1 MDQKVSIENENTINM
16 SNLSIEKEK
25 FKFTVDSALLSELGE
40 KLVES
45 VHLALL
51 ELVKNSYDAD
61 AKNTIIKITS
71 YSNSKYKIIV
81 EDDGVGMT
89 LVDVKSYWMR
99 IATNNKETN
108 RISEIYGRTKSG
120 SKGIGRFSCRR
131 LGPELYLDTT
141 AKLDNGQFETTSFYV
156 NWTAYEPGKD
166 ISEIEC
172 DGETKH
178 SFAGKTGTRLE
189 IIGPKEGWDR
199 TAWGVLKRRL
209 MLLVINRGNR
219 PTQGKKEDPG
229 FNISLVAPDFE
240 EGEIT
245 NPREQLMNAGWG
257 RLTLTVEKDGTAN
270 WTLDAKTIG
279 QKVITQPARYPD
291 LAGTT
296 ADIALLPDRKDQ
308 FRNPNLVGIASLKE
322 ALDDW
327 GNVFVRANGIRVYP
341 YGERGNDWLNI
352 DKNRGLRQTKSSY
365 VKITELARSLKGVTE
380 GREMLNMLSAKSHVG
395 EVMVESPTN
404 LFEMKASRE
413 GFVGEKANDLLL
425 EVIRFGI
432 DWATVYRDYYLRL
445 VEQEALKRAK
455 QEFFNISA
463 APSSTLTATASN
475 REEPYVAATKFLDEQ
490 IRDVTKKLPADERKR
505 LVDSAG
511 KAINYILE
519 SGKARDH
526 ELQHLRLVAA
536 TSSLFLVFQ
545 HEVRS
550 LLSVLGEFDMRL
562 KNLARK
568 MNDQSGKNDIVE
580 MRDIFI
586 ETKRNFNSLLEM
598 TSLLSVDAK
607 RDSAKRLDISVRAK
621 RARECFRLICKNY
634 DLDIDLSGIP
644 SALKV
649 GPMLEAELL
658 SIFMNTLSNSIKSVI
673 AAGKK
678 KIAIQAAQ
686 LPDGRVKI
694 NILDTGLGVGPD
706 SEDLFLPFLADP
718 KGQLYSTLQEKLNP
732 EDEHIVGAG
741 SGLGLPIVRDIA
753 TSHSGNARFVA
764 PPGGEW
770 TCNLEVILK

>member
-1 MDQKVSIENENTINM
+1 MENSPLTENVAP
-16 SNLSIEKEK
+16 EKEILV
-25 FKFTVDSALLSELGE
+25 FTVDSALLSELGE

-45 VHLALL
+45 VHIALL

-61 AKNTIIKITS
+61 AKKAVVEITSHSSEQYKIT
-71 YSNSKYKIIV
+71 V
-81 EDDGVGMT
+81 QDDGVGMS
-89 LVDVKSYWMR
+89 LVDVKRYWMR
-99 IATNNKETN
+99 IATNNKSTN
-108 RISEIYGRTKSG
+108 RISDIYGRTKSG

-131 LGPELYLDTT
+131 LGPELYLETT
-141 AKLDNGQFETTSFYV
+141 ALLRNGQYETTSFYV
-156 NWTAYEPGKD
+156 NWTDYKPGKD

-172 DGETKH
+172 VGETTH
-178 SFAGKTGTRLE
+178 SLTGKTGTSLE
-189 IIGPKEGWDR
+189 IIGPKEGWAR
-199 TAWGVLKRRL
+199 SGWGVLKRRL

-219 PTQGKKEDPG
+219 PMRGKQEDLG

-240 EGEIT
+240 EGQIT

-257 RLTLTVEKDGTAN
+257 RLTLTVGKDGTAN
-270 WTLDAKTIG
+270 WILDAKTIG
-279 QKVITQPARYPD
+279 QKVITQPSRYPE

-296 ADIALLPDRKDQ
+296 ADIALLPDKKQQ
-308 FRNPNLVGIASLKE
+308 FRNPNLIGITSLQD
-322 ALDDW
+322 ALNEW

-341 YGERGNDWLNI
+341 YGESGNDWLQI
-352 DKNRGLRQTKSSY
+352 DKNRGLRQSKSRY
-365 VKITELARSLKGVTE
+365 AKITELARTLKGVTE

-395 EVMVESPTN
+395 EVLVESPSN

-413 GFVGEKANDLLL
+413 GFVGERANELLF

-432 DWATVYRDYYLRL
+432 DWATVYRDYYIRL
-445 VEQEALKRAK
+445 VEQASLKQATL
-455 QEFFNISA
+455 EFENAVSL
-463 APSSTLTATASN
+463 PSVQK
-475 REEPYVAATKFLDEQ
+475 EEPVVAATKYLDKE
-490 IRDVTKKLPADERKR
+490 IRDLTKSLPRSESKRVINSAD
-505 LVDSAG
+505 
-511 KAINYILE
+511 KAIKLILE
-519 SGKARDH
+519 SKKVREH

-545 HEVRS
+545 HEIRS

-562 KNLARK
+562 KNLNKK
-568 MNDQSGKNDIVE
+568 MHDKSGKNDISE
-580 MRDIFI
+580 MRKTFTD
-586 ETKRNFNSLLEM
+586 TKKNFNSLLEM

-621 RARECFRLICKNY
+621 RAVECFRLICKNY
-634 DLDIDLSGIP
+634 DLEIDLSGIP
-644 SALKV
+644 GALKV

-658 SIFMNTLSNSIKSVI
+658 SIFMNTISNAIKSVI

-678 KIAIQAAQ
+678 NIAIQAAQ

-718 KGQLYSTLQEKLNP
+718 QGQLYSSLQEKLNP

-741 SGLGLPIVRDIA
+741 SGLGLPIVKDIA
-753 TSHSGNARFVA
+753 TSHMGSAHFA
-764 PPGGEW
+764 ALPAGEW